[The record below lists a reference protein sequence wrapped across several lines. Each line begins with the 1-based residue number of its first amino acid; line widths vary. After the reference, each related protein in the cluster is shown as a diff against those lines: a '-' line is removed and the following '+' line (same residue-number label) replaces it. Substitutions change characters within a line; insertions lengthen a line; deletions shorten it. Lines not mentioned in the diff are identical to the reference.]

1 MTLITSKLIKSKVMN
16 IVWLFQ
22 EDLKKLQKYSNE
34 KSSRF
39 IINTIKLINVDYNL
53 HKIKR
58 LVQIDSEWMKKD
70 QAQIKK
76 RVNHLQHHE
85 KTITYDLRC
94 VDSRIKMLIYDRQ
107 NCWMCIM
114 KLTLKLKIF
123 ENDDVIKD
131 VEDDDDDKVNDDEV
145 NNKMKDDNCV

>member
-1 MTLITSKLIKSKVMN
+1 MN

-22 EDLKKLQKYSNE
+22 EDSKKLQKYSNE
-34 KSSRF
+34 KSSCF
-39 IINTIKLINVDYNL
+39 IIDTIKLINVDYNL

-58 LVQIDSEWMKKD
+58 LVQINSEWMKRN

-76 RVNHLQHHE
+76 KVNHLEQHE
-85 KTITYDLRC
+85 KTIIYDLCC
-94 VDSRIKMLIYDRQ
+94 VDSRIEMLIYDRQ

-123 ENDDVIKD
+123 EDDDVIRD
-131 VEDDDDDKVNDDEV
+131 VEDNDDDEV
-145 NNKMKDDNCV
+145 NDIEVDNKMKDDNCV